1 MYIIIDL
8 DNTISDDS
16 WRIDMIDWTKT
27 DELARYNDYNLLS
40 GFDIAGNEWLFQS
53 NDYEVVVL
61 SSRPEFYAPITVQ
74 WLKSIDIDPIFLIM
88 RENGDNSTQSD
99 LKKKQLQSFY
109 NVMKATAKDVIG
121 AYDSDP
127 DTVEMYANNG
137 LNSHLLSIHSRS
149 NKAFQEPLH
158 ECRI

>member
-8 DNTISDDS
+8 DNIISDDS
-16 WRIDMIDWTKT
+16 WRIDTIDWTKE
-27 DELARYNDYNLLS
+27 DELARYNHYNLLS
-40 GFDIAGNEWLFQS
+40 GFDVAGNEWLFQN
-53 NDYEVVVL
+53 NDHEVVVL

-88 RENGDNSTQSD
+88 RENGDNSTPSQ

-109 NVMKATAKDVIG
+109 NVMRSKAEDVIG

-127 DTVEMYANNG
+127 ETVEMYASSG
-137 LNSHLLSIHSRS
+137 LNAHLLYIHGRS
-149 NKAFQEPLH
+149 NKAFDLPLH
-158 ECRI
+158 ECRR